1 MSVME
6 KKLQPLAEEL
16 IKGVREYG
24 ILEVSIGQYQTVC
37 KSFMRY
43 AALTGEDSYTKDLC
57 DRYLA
62 YLDEQVDDQKI
73 CTMYR
78 RFQRRVIRM
87 LTSLAENGE
96 IDFSHAKQTVQKYP
110 VPEYITVLVEDIL
123 DSYPISQKTR
133 SDLRAP
139 VRHIFWYALQQGIEP
154 NCIGDSLLM
163 EFLIH
168 EVPVTNSGSTG
179 RTLRCVKYVSEYLK
193 SHGNSA
199 IKHDYTVLKLKNDHR
214 RIIPA
219 FSEEEISE
227 ISLAASSDTLIGKRD
242 LAVILLAYCT
252 GLRGADIIRLRLSD
266 VDWKSQKLSI
276 VQSKT
281 YTQITAELNGQTM
294 NALADYILDAR
305 PKCSAAELF
314 VTSRAPYRSLSS
326 GFGKMIDKYCERA
339 GVRKINMRAFH
350 SLRRSFETVL
360 VTKGVPI
367 EIASQMMGHKTIIED
382 KPYITHDKSKV
393 AFVAIDFAEVP
404 ITSGFY
410 ARREND
416 VHPVNGGDG
425 V

>member
-1 MSVME
+1 MSIME
-6 KKLQPLAEEL
+6 LKLQPLTEEL

-37 KSFMRY
+37 KSFVKF
-43 AALTGEDSYTKDLC
+43 AELTGEDSYTRDLC

-62 YLDEQVDDQKI
+62 HLDKKVDNQEI
-73 CTMYR
+73 CSMYR
-78 RFQRRVIRM
+78 RFQKRVIRM
-87 LTSLAENGE
+87 LISLAEDGE
-96 IDFSHAKQTVQKYP
+96 IDFSPAKQVVRVYP
-110 VPEYITVLVEDIL
+110 VPEYITSLVEDIL
-123 DSYPISQKTR
+123 DSYPISQKTK

-154 NCIGDSLLM
+154 NCIDDSLLM

-168 EVPVTNSGSTG
+168 EVPITNRGSTG

-193 SHGNSA
+193 SHGNRA
-199 IKHDYTVLKLKNDHR
+199 IKHDYTSLKLKNDFR

-227 ISLAASSDTLIGKRD
+227 ISSAANLNTSIGKRD

-252 GLRGADIIRLRLSD
+252 GLRGADIIRLKLSD
-266 VDWKSQKLSI
+266 IDWKAQKLSI

-281 YTQITAELNGQTM
+281 HTQIIAKLNGQTM
-294 NALADYILDAR
+294 NAMADYILEAR
-305 PKCSAAELF
+305 PKCNVAELF
-314 VTSRAPYRSLSS
+314 VTSRAPYRALSS
-326 GFGKMIDKYCERA
+326 GFGKMIDKYSKKA
-339 GVRKINMRAFH
+339 GVRKIRMRAFH
-350 SLRRSFETVL
+350 SLRRSFETVM

-367 EIASQMMGHKTIIED
+367 ETASQMMGHKTIAED

-393 AFVAIDFAEVP
+393 AFVAIDFTDVP

-410 ARREND
+410 ARKEND
-416 VHPVNGGDG
+416 VHPVNGGDS